1 MTAPLEPA
9 GREPP
14 PRPGKDPAP
23 RPRIYAS
30 VLWPGGIATAIV
42 AALVALVGVLAARW
56 LFNVPLLSPERN
68 GAYGDVHTTGLVL
81 GAAFAALIAT
91 AVMHLLL
98 LSVPRPRLFFGWI
111 VGLATAVAVL
121 LAFQTTAPLSARVAT
136 AVVYIVIGF
145 AIGSLISATA
155 QRATQSR
162 GPAGGQPAG
171 YEYQDYQRLD

>member
-1 MTAPLEPA
+1 
-9 GREPP
+9 
-14 PRPGKDPAP
+14 
-23 RPRIYAS
+23 